1 MSGFDDLIER
11 FANRRVGGK
20 FFQNQFA
27 CSNDDGE
34 EVIEIMG
41 HTARQSPDAFHL
53 LGLAKLSFP
62 VG

>member
-1 MSGFDDLIER
+1 MRI
-11 FANRRVGGK
+11 RRVGGK